1 MTEETVTITVENYN
15 RLKEFE
21 RAFTV
26 DKNVKQFSPELR
38 MGGCYLFKEGYNV
51 LSISDNEVI
60 EMLKKEVKELS
71 DQNESLRGDITLLK
85 MHRKKKKYWWRK
97 IFR

>member
-1 MTEETVTITVENYN
+1 MENTVTISVDIYN
-15 RLKEFE
+15 NLKEFE

-26 DKNVKQFSPELR
+26 DKNVKQFSPDLR

-60 EMLKKEVKELS
+60 EMLKKEVKELA
-71 DQNESLRGDITLLK
+71 DQNKSLRGDITLLK
-85 MHRKKKKYWWRK
+85 MDREKKKYWWKR